1 MYRLT
6 ILTRLRRRF
15 PIQIAKEA
23 ITTHLVNG
31 IDLPESPFIDSEG
44 KFLWCELDQ
53 TPLMPTLARYCTP
66 PVHPAA
72 MGAASGDRRKI
83 ITELLDMS
91 SNDNNKL
98 ERAEAIHRLACRCR
112 EGYARPI
119 ADTAELSETEMAT
132 FAEGRLSTVFSNA
145 SAISNSDLDSGSR
158 PALQLMELN
167 WFQCTRKS
175 TIAEVSA

>member
-1 MYRLT
+1 MYRLA
-6 ILTRLRRRF
+6 ILIRLRRRF

-23 ITTHLVNG
+23 TTTHLVNG

-44 KFLWCELDQ
+44 KFQYCELDQ
-53 TPLMPTLARYCTP
+53 TPLMPTLARNCTLAE
-66 PVHPAA
+66 HPGA
-72 MGAASGDRRKI
+72 MGAVSGDCRKI
-83 ITELLDMS
+83 ITELLGMN

-98 ERAEAIHRLACRCR
+98 ERDDATHSLVCRCR

-132 FAEGRLSTVFSNA
+132 FAEGRVSTVFSNA
-145 SAISNSDLDSGSR
+145 SAFSNSGLDSGSR
-158 PALQLMELN
+158 PASQLMELN

-175 TIAEVSA
+175 MIAEVSA